1 MRCGQGHAHARPA
14 SIGSPHPRRQVY
26 ATPTGSQPGQPYAA
40 TAEAHRGIEEEL
52 PRRARPGAVGRR
64 RPRRRAPAVS
74 KRVEDH
80 GRRAAKESRPTRQPP
95 TALVGLGSGHA
106 ADLRVGVGGRREILG
121 GNRRT
126 CGRPP
131 APRCPSRVG
140 VPCATARSS
149 CSYTCTRSPA
159 QNPVAGGAQWRQ

>member
-1 MRCGQGHAHARPA
+1 MRCGQGHARPA

-40 TAEAHRGIEEEL
+40 TAEAHRGIEEEEL

-80 GRRAAKESRPTRQPP
+80 GGSSEGV
-95 TALVGLGSGHA
+95 TADAPATDLG
-106 ADLRVGVGGRREILG
+106 VGVGGRR
-121 GNRRT
+121 
-126 CGRPP
+126 
-131 APRCPSRVG
+131 
-140 VPCATARSS
+140 
-149 CSYTCTRSPA
+149 
-159 QNPVAGGAQWRQ
+159 W